1 MKPLLSLPLLGPY
14 GCFYSVFFPVAL
26 SEIGSHFA
34 CHNSAVLCDTVW
46 GEGSQDITLK
56 HKPLFKSHPSALV
69 IWFAKY
75 SHSHTLLP
83 LLSISVI
90 LPPFLNTLL
99 DASGF
104 ETRRFDLH
112 EGLGLCIWGSSLR
125 VCVLSSTCGVCAVVY
140 ANAAWSWSSGS
151 DWRWQSGGRIVWAS
165 SLSSTDGRRER
176 AVDRRRGPPST
187 ASLHFQLHSP
197 VRTPQT
203 HYETSFCEYWFP
215 SRLQIHWRILSSC
228 HEWTEWGNNWSF
240 LAFPW
245 IIYFLLSL
253 FD

>member
-1 MKPLLSLPLLGPY
+1 MKTLLSLPLLGPY

-34 CHNSAVLCDTVW
+34 CHNSADRRVPGHYPKT
-46 GEGSQDITLK
+46 QT
-56 HKPLFKSHPSALV
+56 PFKSHPSALV

-75 SHSHTLLP
+75 SRSHTLLP

-90 LPPFLNTLL
+90 LPPFLHTHSWMPLVSRQGDL
-99 DASGF
+99 TCMRVLAYAF
-104 ETRRFDLH
+104 E
-112 EGLGLCIWGSSLR
+112 GALCMC

-151 DWRWQSGGRIVWAS
+151 DWRWQSGGCIVWAS
-165 SLSSTDGRRER
+165 SLSSTDGRRERGR

-197 VRTPQT
+197 VRTPQI

-215 SRLQIHWRILSSC
+215 FQAADPLEDLVFLPWV
-228 HEWTEWGNNWSF
+228 NWMGK
-240 LAFPW
+240 
-245 IIYFLLSL
+245 
-253 FD
+253 